1 MPILPFREFFQGK
14 IARPTLQAEPFLT
27 VQLKQMEIKE
37 AVLAGCARPS
47 SPPKKMVLSGLSY
60 FSILIRF

>member
-47 SPPKKMVLSGLSY
+47 SPPKKNGS
-60 FSILIRF
+60 